1 MFLTK
6 PSFRLEIIIRLGCLT
21 SLPLNHLLKVFALP
35 EDKAIVCFRAQE
47 EEIKRKILFC
57 FFNGSRLKDTYAV
70 FVLVP
75 L

>member
-6 PSFRLEIIIRLGCLT
+6 PSFRLEIIRLGCLT

-35 EDKAIVCFRAQE
+35 EDKAIVCLQHKKKE
-47 EEIKRKILFC
+47 EKNVRFSFVFSMVGYVC
-57 FFNGSRLKDTYAV
+57 G
-70 FVLVP
+70 FVLVH